1 MAVLLF
7 LVTWLSVMV
16 SEPFCDSCMGLPGLC
31 SVTFILTLRKIPQEL
46 DSEDQCTCF
55 NPQYLPPFV
64 RNSDGTEPFYKN
76 TASDPSASKT
86 ISSDVCGII
95 RQAQSITAAYAAAS
109 NKDSRTVSKIIPI

>member
-64 RNSDGTEPFYKN
+64 RNSKMGQNLFT
-76 TASDPSASKT
+76 KT
-86 ISSDVCGII
+86 QPLIPLHQ
-95 RQAQSITAAYAAAS
+95 RQSLLMYVES
-109 NKDSRTVSKIIPI
+109 